1 MFQGTGS
8 LVRCCF
14 WENRKLLFGKTES
27 WRRECKKFSFF
38 AHKNIF
44 NKPQI
49 FRKLTSLLCK
59 AKLIFIPTFHQST
72 PLLHHAKS
80 WFCSNFSTQPTLISP
95 FRRNNIT
102 CVQFPFKTATCG
114 VKPALQLQF
123 FTKPNSASYQK
134 FPFRTGSKHGR
145 ACLRHWQTFAN
156 FFNTLNVS
164 SFTWNSTARVLN
176 RSPGVQRAAA
186 LGVFLVT
193 FCTPQK
199 VTEKTSLPLLF
210 EKRKVCIIIP

>member
-102 CVQFPFKTATCG
+102 CTLPFNRPLAVLSLHCNFDFPQNQILRLYHSFPFAP
-114 VKPALQLQF
+114 VQNMAMRFVVLI
-123 FTKPNSASYQK
+123 N
-134 FPFRTGSKHGR
+134 FRKKS
-145 ACLRHWQTFAN
+145 
-156 FFNTLNVS
+156 
-164 SFTWNSTARVLN
+164 
-176 RSPGVQRAAA
+176 
-186 LGVFLVT
+186 
-193 FCTPQK
+193 
-199 VTEKTSLPLLF
+199 
-210 EKRKVCIIIP
+210 

>member
-1 MFQGTGS
+1 MQ
-8 LVRCCF
+8 
-14 WENRKLLFGKTES
+14 KIQ
-27 WRRECKKFSFF
+27 FF
-38 AHKNIF
+38 CTQNIF

-59 AKLIFIPTFHQST
+59 AKPIFIPTFHQST

-114 VKPALQLQF
+114 VKPGLQLQF

-176 RSPGVQRAAA
+176 RSPGVRGRRPSAC
-186 LGVFLVT
+186 FW
-193 FCTPQK
+193 
-199 VTEKTSLPLLF
+199 LLF
-210 EKRKVCIIIP
+210 ARRKK